1 MNQKEIN
8 NLVSFGKIVNTHG
21 VKGEVKVTIYPSNFE
36 NDLAKS
42 NLFFIKDEDLIKK
55 QIISSIKRHK
65 NIYLLKIQGVNNIN
79 QIEKY
84 KNFEIY
90 IDKESILKNN
100 YLYHELIGMKVIFN
114 NDLIGIVENYYIQG
128 NFYSLSIV
136 DNEELSIPINDRFIK
151 NVNKI
156 NREITVDFPEG
167 YL

>member
-65 NIYLLKIQGVNNIN
+65 NIYLVKIQGVNNIN